1 MKWPPCVNK
10 IVSGGQTGV
19 DRGSLDAAIACGIP
33 HGGWCPRGRRAEDG
47 PIEKKYALE
56 PTRSSDYRVRT
67 RRNVL
72 HSDSTLIFCY
82 GPISGGTRLTRDAAI
97 LLGRPWKIVDF
108 AAIDA
113 ADAIDAI
120 DNGATAQ
127 AATRLSVWCWLAIEG
142 IRVLNVAGPR
152 LSGHGGI
159 DVRTKQFLCQVLRK
173 A

>member
-1 MKWPPCVNK
+1 MQPDPMHWPPGVRK

-19 DRGSLDAAIACGIP
+19 DRGSLDAAITCGIA

-72 HSDSTLIFCY
+72 HSDGTLIFCC
-82 GPISGGTRLTRDAAI
+82 GPISGGTLLTRDAAI

-108 AAIDA
+108 A
-113 ADAIDAI
+113 AIDAI

-127 AATRLSVWCWLAIEG
+127 AATRLSVWCWLAVEG

-152 LSGHGGI
+152 QSRHDAI
-159 DVRTKQFLCQVLRK
+159 DARTKQFLCALLRK
-173 A
+173 P